1 MTALERVQKVE
12 TQMELTPEMSAVV
25 EKRVPALLEDLE
37 REGVFFDESGDI
49 GFISHAISLVK
60 RLESGEKVKDLG
72 EDVRS
77 QLEEDALAISRK
89 VLAPLEAAYGV
100 TLDNSELA
108 LVTIHVQT
116 AMMKMKK
123 AQKRQQK

>member
-1 MTALERVQKVE
+1 MTALERVKNVE
-12 TQMELTPEMSAVV
+12 EKMELTPELSAAV
-25 EKRVPALLEDLE
+25 EKHVPALLEDLE
-37 REGVFFDESGDI
+37 REGVVFDENSGI

-72 EDVRS
+72 EDVLS
-77 QLEEDALAISRK
+77 QLEEDALSISRK
-89 VLAPLEAAYGV
+89 VLEPIEKAYGV
-100 TLDNSELA
+100 TLDHSELA

-123 AQKRQQK
+123 AQKRQQQ